1 MEALGQYDFVFS
13 PRRANLVDLKAAGC
27 RTVGYLPFAYDPSIH
42 FIEAAPSGREYD
54 SDVLFIGGAD
64 RSRVRYCRAIV
75 SDGLRLSLYGDYWD
89 RYNETRNS
97 FRGYADL
104 KTSRTASA
112 GAKIC
117 LCLARRAN
125 RDGHVMRTFEVPAMG
140 GCMLTEDT
148 AEHRELFGPDGEAVV
163 YFRSIPDM
171 VQRAKWLLQH
181 ETERRRLAATAHARI
196 TQGRNTY
203 AHRLQAMLE
212 AVRLKPTASLLQ

>member
-1 MEALGQYDFVFS
+1 
-13 PRRANLVDLKAAGC
+13 
-27 RTVGYLPFAYDPSIH
+27 
-42 FIEAAPSGREYD
+42 
-54 SDVLFIGGAD
+54 
-64 RSRVRYCRAIV
+64 
-75 SDGLRLSLYGDYWD
+75 
-89 RYNETRNS
+89 
-97 FRGYADL
+97 
-104 KTSRTASA
+104 
-112 GAKIC
+112 
-117 LCLARRAN
+117 
-125 RDGHVMRTFEVPAMG
+125 
-140 GCMLTEDT
+140 MLTEDT